1 MLEVLVLDDE
11 DIAGEDDNDEEIEEL
26 DEEMETLLD
35 SLKKT
40 QVPRI
45 YDFTPR
51 YLQGSGFYLLTV
63 I

>member
-35 SLKKT
+35 SLKKN
-40 QVPRI
+40 I
-45 YDFTPR
+45 FI
-51 YLQGSGFYLLTV
+51 LT
-63 I
+63 

>member
-26 DEEMETLLD
+26 DEEMEQLLD

-40 QVPRI
+40 YSFKLKD
-45 YDFTPR
+45 YDK
-51 YLQGSGFYLLTV
+51 
-63 I
+63 

>member
-26 DEEMETLLD
+26 DEDMEALLD

-40 QVPRI
+40 
-45 YDFTPR
+45 YSF
-51 YLQGSGFYLLTV
+51 
-63 I
+63 